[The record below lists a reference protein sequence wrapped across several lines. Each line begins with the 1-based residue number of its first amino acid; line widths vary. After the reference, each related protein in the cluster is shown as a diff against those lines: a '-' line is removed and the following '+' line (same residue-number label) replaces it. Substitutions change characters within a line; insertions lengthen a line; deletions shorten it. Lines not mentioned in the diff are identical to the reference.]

1 MRKLLTILNANAKKS
16 DGVAT
21 GGGAAWLNLK
31 TVAETF
37 YWCSKRRAARMSLL
51 CRWHTT
57 RMDRLCR
64 ANTYFINKLV
74 PFLSLQGYCLGQL
87 PIVSCY
93 TDAGARVNAVQ
104 CSARTGGRIGAE
116 GRSRATHCAC
126 HRAGCLHI
134 TSSPD
139 HRPPDAVFPRTTAL
153 ITNCRD
159 GLHRGRSRTY

>member
-1 MRKLLTILNANAKKS
+1 PFLHL
-16 DGVAT
+16 
-21 GGGAAWLNLK
+21 GGTPHAWIGSVGR
-31 TVAETF
+31 TPTS
-37 YWCSKRRAARMSLL
+37 Y
-51 CRWHTT
+51 TT
-57 RMDRLCR
+57 LSS
-64 ANTYFINKLV
+64 
-74 PFLSLQGYCLGQL
+74 LSLQGYCLGQL